1 MRLQYRITQ
10 QRRTGKYY
18 PFSKDR
24 TPNVP
29 AVGNS
34 RQDFKMDFT
43 AMLNKVKENV
53 LITSEK
59 IEIISRDI
67 NLNENSGF

>member
-1 MRLQYRITQ
+1 
-10 QRRTGKYY
+10 
-18 PFSKDR
+18 
-24 TPNVP
+24 
-29 AVGNS
+29 
-34 RQDFKMDFT
+34 MDFT

-67 NLNENSGF
+67 NLNENSGFWNLIFEAKIQ